1 MGGILAFVDLKY
13 SVGRWQGGGGRHQV
27 YTKYKLKL
35 LLLIQGK
42 IYTLDQHPSFVLS
55 PLSLNAKMLGSLY
68 KLSPAEGEVRG
79 CISCAY
85 PKFAC
90 FFVLFCFL
98 ILCMVTYRL
107 VIFILPLLR
116 PIALGPEPSSE
127 TFINGFTCSSHALCS
142 EDIFFFFVLHPLFPK
157 LHCGFFIY
165 SSLKLCPLNYHLTTQ
180 PAQRRLATAW
190 LYRPPACFTLSS
202 SHADSVQVHFTLFC
216 TSFLWPSLHQL

>member
-90 FFVLFCFL
+90 FFVLFCFFN
-98 ILCMVTYRL
+98 L
-107 VIFILPLLR
+107 VHGYIQTGHFHP
-116 PIALGPEPSSE
+116 PTVKAD
-127 TFINGFTCSSHALCS
+127 CSR
-142 EDIFFFFVLHPLFPK
+142 
-157 LHCGFFIY
+157 
-165 SSLKLCPLNYHLTTQ
+165 TRT
-180 PAQRRLATAW
+180 
-190 LYRPPACFTLSS
+190 
-202 SHADSVQVHFTLFC
+202 
-216 TSFLWPSLHQL
+216 FLWNLYQRFHLFISCFVQWRDFLFFLCFIHYFQNFTVASFSTLHSSCAP